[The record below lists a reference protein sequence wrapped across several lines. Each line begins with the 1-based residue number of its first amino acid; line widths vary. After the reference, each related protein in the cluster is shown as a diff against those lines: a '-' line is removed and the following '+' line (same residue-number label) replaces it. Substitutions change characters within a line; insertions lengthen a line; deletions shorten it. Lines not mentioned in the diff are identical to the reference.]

1 MGLFD
6 KVKGM
11 LSPFSSWPK
20 ETPFLDECEDMKELA
35 GGSMSKIYRAHHKP
49 TKEIRIVKRVT
60 PSTPEAI
67 KKLQSELEICL
78 ALDHPNVVRYL
89 AYEKRDGAYCILME
103 MIEGTSL
110 RDFLLD
116 QVTVKGAQA
125 PFVPYHFF
133 TEVFHQAA
141 KALAYIHEKKCLHMD
156 IKPENIMVV
165 GLKSGQPLPRKPVVK
180 IVDFGVAVKL
190 GASDVPVGG
199 SVFYIAPEVIQG
211 GGPAALHP
219 RVDLYALGATMYEL
233 ATGEPP
239 FLPEFFRKKDKNWMH
254 YRGEYDR
261 LSREVRSAYEK
272 ELLKNRL
279 EQVVDLSKVRYP
291 DDMKGI
297 LGKCLELSFQRRYAM
312 DYMLVRDLDA
322 ILNLFA
328 RHRTGVPK
336 QG

>member
-6 KVKGM
+6 KLKGM
-11 LSPFSSWPK
+11 ISSSSTGAK
-20 ETPFLDECEDMKELA
+20 ETPFLDDCEDMKELA

-49 TKEIRIVKRVT
+49 TKTIRIVKRVT
-60 PSTPEAI
+60 PSTPEAV
-67 KKLQSELEICL
+67 KKLQTELEICL
-78 ALDHPNVVRYL
+78 ALEHPNMVRYL
-89 AYEKRDGAYCILME
+89 AYEKRDKSYCILME
-103 MIEGTSL
+103 LIEGSSL

-116 QVTVKGAQA
+116 QVTVRGAKA

-141 KALAYIHEKKCLHMD
+141 KALAYLHEKQCLHMD
-156 IKPENIMVV
+156 IKPENVMIV
-165 GLKSGQPLPRKPVVK
+165 GLKSGQPLPKKPVVK

-190 GASDVPVGG
+190 GAPDVPVGG
-199 SVFYIAPEVIQG
+199 SVFYIAPEVVQG
-211 GGPAALHP
+211 GGSAALHP
-219 RVDLYALGATMYEL
+219 RVDLYALGATMYEV

-279 EQVVDLSKVRYP
+279 EKVVDLAKVKYP
-291 DDMKGI
+291 DDMKAI
-297 LGKCLELSFQRRYAM
+297 LEKCLELSFQRRYAM
-312 DYMLVRDLDA
+312 DYMLVRDIDA
-322 ILNLFA
+322 ILHLFTQ
-328 RHRTGVPK
+328 HRTGAPK
-336 QG
+336 